1 MYTDGT
7 GALKTEYRSKTSQEK
22 VVRGTAKKTPK
33 RVNKRNVRLMKKRI
47 VCAILLAFVMAFTVL
62 LRYAVISKEYGELSK
77 AREELELINAKV
89 VEKQVVA
96 EGNLDP
102 KRIDQEAERLGLQQP
117 VNSQI
122 EYVSLGNTDSGE
134 VIKTEETSALSAFI
148 NRLSVILEYIY

>member
-7 GALKTEYRSKTSQEK
+7 GALKTEYRSKTSQKK

>member
-7 GALKTEYRSKTSQEK
+7 GALKIEY
-22 VVRGTAKKTPK
+22 GKKNSRNLVGDTGKKAVK
-33 RVNKRNVRLMKKRI
+33 RVSKRNVRLLKKRV

-77 AREELELINAKV
+77 TRQELELISAKV
-89 VEKQVVA
+89 VEKQVAA
-96 EGNLDP
+96 EGNMDH
-102 KRIDQEAERLGLQQP
+102 KKMEQEAERLGLQQP

-122 EYVSLGNTDSGE
+122 EYISLGNTDSGE

-148 NRLSVILEYIY
+148 NRLSVILEYLY